1 MKKNNHIKY
10 YILSI
15 GALVA
20 IGVFIVDLILMP
32 IYVRHGEGSY
42 MVNVKEKPID
52 YAMDILS
59 SEGHKGLVS
68 DTLFSSS
75 YQPGTVIDQYPSPNM
90 RVKKGRTVRLKIA
103 HAERMVIVPDLIG
116 RTERSANL
124 DIRQVGL
131 EIDTVYKEY
140 NSDVPFG
147 NVTWQY
153 PKGGDLLSKGM
164 GIHLTISLG
173 VPPNFFQVP
182 NVFGLSKKKAINELE
197 KAGFKLGKVYY
208 RQNED
213 LIPYTVLNQSVKP
226 GTVLEKPSII
236 DLTISVL
243 DMQDIFN
250 NIIDQ

>member
-1 MKKNNHIKY
+1 MKKNNYLKY
-10 YILSI
+10 YFLSI
-15 GALVA
+15 SILIIIGISVTDLV
-20 IGVFIVDLILMP
+20 LMP

-42 MVNVKEKPID
+42 MVNVKEKPVD

-59 SEGHKGLVS
+59 SEGHRGLVS

-75 YQPGTVIDQYPSPNM
+75 FQPGTVIDQYPSPNM
-90 RVKKGRTVRLKIA
+90 RVKEGRTVRLTIA
-103 HAERMVIVPDLIG
+103 HAERMVVVPDLIG
-116 RTERSANL
+116 RSERSAQL

-140 NSDVPFG
+140 NSDVPYG

-153 PKGGDLLSKGM
+153 PKGGDLLNKGM

-173 VPPNFFQVP
+173 VPPNFFQAP

-197 KAGFKLGKVYY
+197 KAGFALGKVYY

-213 LIPYTVLNQSVKP
+213 LIPYTVLDQSVKP
-226 GTVLEKPSII
+226 GTVLEKPTAI

>member
-1 MKKNNHIKY
+1 MKTSQNIKY
-10 YILSI
+10 YFLCLSI
-15 GALVA
+15 L
-20 IGVFIVDLILMP
+20 ITICVFIADLFMMP

-42 MVNVKEKPID
+42 MVNVKDKPID
-52 YAMDILS
+52 YAVDILA

-75 YQPGTVIDQYPSPNM
+75 FKPGTVIDQYPSPNM
-90 RVKKGRTVRLKIA
+90 RVKEGRTVRLTIA
-103 HAERMVIVPDLIG
+103 HSERMVLVPDLIG
-116 RTERSANL
+116 RSERSAEI
-124 DIRQVGL
+124 DIRQAGL
-131 EIDTVYKEY
+131 AIDTVYKEY

-173 VPPNFFQVP
+173 VPPNFFQAP

-197 KAGFKLGKVYY
+197 KAGFSLGKIYY

-213 LIPYTVLNQSVKP
+213 LIPYTVLDQSVKP
-226 GTVLEKPSII
+226 GTVLEKTTVI

>member
-1 MKKNNHIKY
+1 MKINLNIKY
-10 YILSI
+10 YFISLSI
-15 GALVA
+15 LIAFS
-20 IGVFIVDLILMP
+20 VFIIDIFIMP
-32 IYVRHGEGSY
+32 MYVRKGEGGY
-42 MVNVKEKPID
+42 MVNIKGKTID
-52 YAMDILS
+52 YAIDILS

-75 YQPGTVIDQYPSPNM
+75 FKEGTVIDQYPSPNM
-90 RVKKGRTVRLKIA
+90 RVKEGRTVRLTIA

-116 RTERSANL
+116 RSERSAEL
-124 DIRQVGL
+124 DVSQVGL

-153 PKGGDLLSKGM
+153 PKGGDLLSRGM

-173 VPPNFFQVP
+173 VPPNFFQAP
-182 NVFGLSKKKAINELE
+182 NVFGLSKKKAINTLE
-197 KAGFKLGKVYY
+197 KAGFSLGKVYY

-213 LIPYTVLNQSVKP
+213 LIPYTVLDQSVKP
-226 GTVLEKPSII
+226 GTVLEKPTII

-250 NIIDQ
+250 NIIE